1 MLFHF
6 FFCSLMILFLFFF
19 VLSCLEYGIDLVNKH
34 CITESLERS
43 VEEEVEMVTAT
54 SGLLQ
59 SGPINQCNSTPLTP
73 SFRRS
78 K

>member
-1 MLFHF
+1 MF
-6 FFCSLMILFLFFF
+6 LFLFFF
-19 VLSCLEYGIDLVNKH
+19 FLSCLEYGKDLVNKH
-34 CITESLERS
+34 CITERLERS

-59 SGPINQCNSTPLTP
+59 SDPINQCNLTPLTP
-73 SFRRS
+73 SFQCS